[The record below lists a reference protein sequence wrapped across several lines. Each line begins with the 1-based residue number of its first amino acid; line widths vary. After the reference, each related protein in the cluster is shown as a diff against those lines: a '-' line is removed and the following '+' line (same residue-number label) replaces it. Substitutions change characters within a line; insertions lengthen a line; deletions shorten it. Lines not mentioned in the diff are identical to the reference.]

1 MRNQKGFQA
10 AGILLD
16 LPIDGDTDGTFVG
29 TSEGEGE
36 GAGDSV
42 GESVGTGV
50 IVGLEDAVT
59 VGCDVMVGPGET
71 VGMSEGEGDG
81 IAVSVGADEKVG
93 CQWHFTGSTA
103 ESKANSDRERNRVM
117 VNLLKRGRII
127 GSAYK

>member
-10 AGILLD
+10 ARILLD

-29 TSEGEGE
+29 ASEGEGE

-50 IVGLEDAVT
+50 IVGLVDAVT
-59 VGCDVMVGPGET
+59 VGCDVMVGSDET
-71 VGMSEGEGDG
+71 VGMPEGEGDG
-81 IAVSVGADEKVG
+81 IAVSVGAGEEVG
-93 CQWHFTGSTA
+93 KWHFTGSKA

-127 GSAYK
+127 GIAYK